1 MQVKHTSAWCSLS
14 ASTDTQLP
22 GQPYQKPGQKRGAPE
37 ARLLEHLGSLNMN
50 CPFVSADADKLG
62 SSPFIFIFFS
72 SVGAGMEVSGDALRV
87 SGEGKGQWM
96 TWPSLR
102 SCIFPTSR

>member
-37 ARLLEHLGSLNMN
+37 ARLLEHLGSLNMS
-50 CPFVSADADKLG
+50 CLFFSADADKLG

-72 SVGAGMEVSGDALRV
+72 SVGAGMEVSGDALGV
-87 SGEGKGQWM
+87 SGEGKGQQM
-96 TWPSLR
+96 TWPSLC
-102 SCIFPTSR
+102 SYIFLTSR